1 MAKFIENMD
10 AKMSPAAG
18 NTLRKV
24 FMWITMI
31 LIFVGLPL
39 FAFAFGSVA
48 LIGTSVALAGLITTI
63 VYIVLVAI
71 SWTLWFY
78 FSKWSE
84 K

>member
-10 AKMSPAAG
+10 AKISPDTG
-18 NTLRKV
+18 NILRKT

-31 LIFVGLPL
+31 LIFVGLPVIC
-39 FAFAFGSVA
+39 FAIGSVVMG
-48 LIGTSVALAGLITTI
+48 GTSVELAGLITTI
-63 VYIVLVAI
+63 IYIVLVAI